1 CGQVISVFSEK
12 EGFFGGEA
20 KLTFKYKDQPE
31 QTFLFSIRG
40 KNPED
45 DLCKA
50 YIIDQT
56 PDDMDWFTYA
66 IAKSESKDYGGQ
78 PYYNQF
84 LANGGKYSPVPGQEG
99 IPLHGKDSDTTPGGF
114 GLFQVTVKEPLIPRG
129 QIWNWQENVKG
140 GIEII
145 KSKVPEAKAW
155 LQNQKQQA
163 LDEIGTNSVP
173 SIQMPRNQMDAP
185 PYTIRLNTDGGIP
198 ANPKHTFTDSDIL
211 GGIIIKMYNG
221 AAPIAPG
228 HTTGT
233 GHFCVWYNQDGVWEF
248 RRKASNS
255 GVTYVDRVAKEME

>member
-1 CGQVISVFSEK
+1 MISFISVISGQ

-20 KLTFKYKDQPE
+20 KLTFKYKEQAE
-31 QTFLFSIRG
+31 QTYLFSIRG

-45 DLCKA
+45 NKCKE
-50 YIIDQT
+50 YIDSKFLPQE
-56 PDDMDWFTYA
+56 MWFGYA
-66 IAKSESKDYGGQ
+66 IAKHETKGEGGGL
-78 PYYNQF
+78 YYNQF
-84 LANGGKYSPVPGQEG
+84 KENLNGMPN
-99 IPLHGKDSDTTPGGF
+99 HHKDSDDTPGGF
-114 GLFQVTVKEPLIPRG
+114 GVFQVTGDASSQLNKIPRG
-129 QIWNWQENVKG
+129 QIWNWQDNVKAG
-140 GIEII
+140 LEII

-155 LQNQKQQA
+155 LLSQKQQA

-198 ANPKHTFTDSDIL
+198 ANSKHTFTDSDII

-255 GVTYVDRVAKEME
+255 DVTYVDRVAKEIE